1 MATEND
7 SITIGNLLG
16 GELATRIDEAIQDV
30 LNDIADPNTPAKAK
44 REVVMR
50 LCFVSDAERQVVVA
64 DCHVTKKLGEQ
75 QMPMAKLLLG
85 ISGGRVCAVE
95 MSSRQTDL
103 EEYVD
108 GKVVDIKERKNA

>member
-1 MATEND
+1 MANEDETV
-7 SITIGNLLG
+7 TINSLLG
-16 GELATRIDEAIQDV
+16 GELVQRIDEAIQDV
-30 LNDIADPNTPAKAK
+30 LNDIADPNTPAKSK

-50 LCFVSDAERQVVVA
+50 LGFISDGERQVVVA
-64 DCHVTKKLGEQ
+64 DCHVIKKLGEQ